1 MQERMRQIDIKRS
14 KVLHEE
20 KMDNMWLQIERENLE
35 QQYKK
40 EEMEVRVR
48 KVKSEETR
56 ATQQQQVQ

>member
-1 MQERMRQIDIKRS
+1 MRQIDIKRS

-35 QQYKK
+35 QQHKK

-56 ATQQQQVQ
+56 ATQQQQV